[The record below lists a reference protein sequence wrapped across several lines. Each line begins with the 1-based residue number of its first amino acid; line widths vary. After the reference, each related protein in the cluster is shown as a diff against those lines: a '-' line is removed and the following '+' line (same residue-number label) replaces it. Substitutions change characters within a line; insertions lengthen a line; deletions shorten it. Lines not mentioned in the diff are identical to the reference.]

1 MNFNIALVLGLVT
14 LAGTTHAAEITTFQ
28 AGDPITAS
36 GINQNFSEL
45 EARINALDAELNA
58 GYGSSIPGEPF
69 SYKISAGSATAL
81 PTGYDYYITDAIS
94 LIGSVYPT
102 NCLPTSG
109 ITIVRYDGA
118 DILEITPLKG
128 SECSYAGNH
137 IRLNT
142 PLLLTGGANLSVF
155 PNDESARII
164 GYRVQQ

>member
-1 MNFNIALVLGLVT
+1 LALGLIT
-14 LAGTTHAAEITTFQ
+14 LTGAAHAAELTTFQ
-28 AGDPITAS
+28 AGNPITAS
-36 GINQNFSEL
+36 EINQNFSEL
-45 EARINALDAELNA
+45 ESRINALDAELDA
-58 GYGSSIPGEPF
+58 TASPSIPGEPF
-69 SYKISAGSATAL
+69 SYKVSAGSTTAL
-81 PTGYDYYITDAIS
+81 PSGYNYYITDAIS

-102 NCLPTSG
+102 NCTASSG
-109 ITIVRYDGA
+109 ITIIRYDGT

-142 PLLLTGGANLSVF
+142 PVLLTGGANLSVF